1 MLNNIKFDPFNP
13 SNNNTIHKKHS
24 LCQPSKCVHINGKV
38 DTHLDQVSAHAD
50 TSNNH
55 KNEEAFIVSRHTV
68 VDQRRFFSKIWLID
82 DSLPMKG

>member
-55 KNEEAFIVSRHTV
+55 KNILQVWSSGLFTDAEH
-68 VDQRRFFSKIWLID
+68 LIH
-82 DSLPMKG
+82 